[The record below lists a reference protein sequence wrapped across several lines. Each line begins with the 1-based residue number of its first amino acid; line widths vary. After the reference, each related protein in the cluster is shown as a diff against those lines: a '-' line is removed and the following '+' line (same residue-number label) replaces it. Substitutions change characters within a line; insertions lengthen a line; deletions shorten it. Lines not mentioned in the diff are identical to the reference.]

1 MKGIECAFAG
11 RLGRNAELRTSS
23 AGREWL
29 SLSVIVGEG
38 DDEQWVQVASWSA
51 TIAELAPMLVQGAQV
66 YCEGKLKL
74 RTWTAHDGTA
84 RTGIS
89 VSASL
94 IQPLALIGQRKPK
107 RLRAPKAAKE
117 APPTQYRTGVMPQDY
132 RPTKLPFD
140 DDISYLGT

>member
-29 SLSVIVGEG
+29 SLSIIVGEG
-38 DDEQWVQVASWSA
+38 DDEQWVQVASWST

-74 RTWTAHDGTA
+74 RTWADRDGETRA
-84 RTGIS
+84 GIS

-94 IQPLALIGQRKPK
+94 IQPLALIGNRKPK
-107 RLRAPKAAKE
+107 RPRAPKAAKE

-132 RPTKLPFD
+132 RPSKLPFD